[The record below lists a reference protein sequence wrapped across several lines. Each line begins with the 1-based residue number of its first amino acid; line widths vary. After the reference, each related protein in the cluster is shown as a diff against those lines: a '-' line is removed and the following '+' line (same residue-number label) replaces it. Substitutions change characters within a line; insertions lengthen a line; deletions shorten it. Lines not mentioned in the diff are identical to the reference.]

1 MSNVRTSKRSRIASI
16 LSWSFTVLVVGVI
29 VAVIVYAGRRQ
40 AVEPEPP
47 KKKLA
52 NVEVMT
58 VQPQEYR
65 EVLTLP
71 ARIEAD
77 RTAAISAE
85 FPGTLARWIAP
96 EGAFVE
102 KDQVV
107 AELDTEVL
115 KKNLNEL
122 HASFK
127 TAAKNVTLSR
137 IGRESALVGLA
148 NARQQVKLQEL
159 ALKSAK
165 SDRNLAQIEFKRI
178 QNLVRKKVMD
188 PSKLDTGQNAITQA
202 ELGVERA
209 NQSLESTRL
218 GIQTAEVHVKE
229 ASTNRDLAKAR
240 LIELK
245 AAIASLKV
253 QLKKTRLKAPISGR
267 IEKHLVEPG
276 EFTGAGDPLA
286 HIYDLRFI
294 RAIVNVPDRYIA
306 FLDAKN
312 PTIRTFIQM
321 NMPNAEQRI
330 RVQLILLGL
339 PKLTG
344 ENGAGIAF
352 DAEIARI
359 ALASDPTSNTYQ
371 VELRLPNPGG
381 ALRHGMIARGKIEY
395 LYYPLA
401 IVIPVK
407 SVQVTDEG
415 PRVLVVEAEKG
426 LQKVHIRKIEPI
438 SIRKDQL
445 LIGRGLERDDRL
457 IIAGWKGLVAG
468 ETVNVLVENGLFTDR
483 SLNPG

>member
-1 MSNVRTSKRSRIASI
+1 M
-16 LSWSFTVLVVGVI
+16 I
-29 VAVIVYAGRRQ
+29 VAVIVYAGRRKV
-40 AVEPEPP
+40 VEPEPP
-47 KKKLA
+47 QKKLA

-65 EVLTLP
+65 EILTLP

-85 FPGTLARWIAP
+85 FPGTLARWLAP
-96 EGAFVE
+96 EGDFVE

-122 HASFK
+122 HASYK

-137 IGRESALVGLA
+137 VGRESALVGLA
-148 NARQQVKLQEL
+148 NARKQVQLQEL

-165 SDRNLAQIEFKRI
+165 SDHNLTQVEFKRI

-188 PSKLDTGQNAITQA
+188 TSKLDTAQNAITQA

-209 NQSLESTRL
+209 NQALESTRL
-218 GIQTAEVHVKE
+218 GIQTAEVRVKE
-229 ASTNRDLAKAR
+229 ASINRDLAKAR
-240 LIELK
+240 LVELK

-267 IEKHLVEPG
+267 IEKHFIEPG
-276 EFTGAGDPLA
+276 EFIGAGDPLA

-306 FLDAKN
+306 FLDDKN
-312 PTIRTFIQM
+312 PTTRTFIQM
-321 NMPNAEQRI
+321 NMPHAEQRI

-344 ENGAGIAF
+344 ENGTGMAF

-359 ALASDPTSNTYQ
+359 AQASDPTSNTYQ

-415 PRVLVVEAEKG
+415 PRVLVVEAEKDV
-426 LQKVHIRKIEPI
+426 QKVHVREIEPI

-445 LIGRGLERDDRL
+445 LIGRGLTQGDRL

-468 ETVNVLVENGLFTDR
+468 ETVNVLVENGLFTDQ
-483 SLNPG
+483 SLSEGS

>member
-40 AVEPEPP
+40 VVEPEPP

-77 RTAAISAE
+77 RMAAISAE
-85 FPGTLARWIAP
+85 FQGTLARWMAP

-127 TAAKNVTLSR
+127 TATKNVTLSQ
-137 IGRESALVGLA
+137 IGRESAQVGLA
-148 NARQQVKLQEL
+148 NARQQAKLQEL
-159 ALKSAK
+159 ALKSAR
-165 SDRNLAQIEFKRI
+165 SDRDLAQIEFKRV

-188 PSKLDTGQNAITQA
+188 TSKLDTAQNAITQA
-202 ELGVERA
+202 GLGVERA
-209 NQSLESTRL
+209 NQALESARL
-218 GIQTAEVHVKE
+218 GIQTAEVRVKE

-240 LIELK
+240 LVELK
-245 AAIASLKV
+245 AATASLKV

-267 IEKHLVEPG
+267 IEKHLIEPG

-294 RAIVNVPDRYIA
+294 RAIVNVPDRYVS
-306 FLDAKN
+306 FLDVKN

-321 NMPNAEQRI
+321 NMPHAEQRI
-330 RVQLILLGL
+330 RAQLILLGL
-339 PKLTG
+339 PKVTG
-344 ENGAGIAF
+344 DNGAGIAF

-359 ALASDPTSNTYQ
+359 AQASDPSSNTYQ

-415 PRVLVVEAEKG
+415 PRVLVVEAENDA
-426 LQKVHIRKIEPI
+426 QKVHVREIEPI

-445 LIGRGLERDDRL
+445 LIGRGLARGDRL